1 MCAGTRAA
9 GGSGAAMGGHAGVGF
24 IFEHRVDDRRNGAAH
39 AAGFY
44 VCCFKGLFG
53 GFHGVSI
60 EANDAVHSD
69 TGERRAAADASDDP
83 LAASRF
89 ALGVVLA

>member
-1 MCAGTRAA
+1 
-9 GGSGAAMGGHAGVGF
+9 MGGHAGVGF
-24 IFEHRVDDRRNGAAH
+24 IFVDRVDDRRNGAAH
-39 AAGFY
+39 VAGFY

-69 TGERRAAADASDDP
+69 TGERQAADASDDP
-83 LAASRF
+83 LAAWRF